1 MAKRN
6 HFNKIEMALIKTF
19 IYEIDPCI
27 EVFRGRR
34 YEVDI
39 DEEKVFLG
47 NKRFDR
53 ISKIFVEHWQPFFQN
68 ININWCVLSILHEV
82 GHIMTATDEI
92 RDNRFLL
99 DNIYSFLYSEN
110 AINELEYFNSYF
122 DIPAEYDAT
131 LWGINYYIQNKEK
144 CDKLA
149 KQLGVF

>member
-1 MAKRN
+1 M
-6 HFNKIEMALIKTF
+6 
-19 IYEIDPCI
+19 
-27 EVFRGRR
+27 
-34 YEVDI
+34 
-39 DEEKVFLG
+39 
-47 NKRFDR
+47 
-53 ISKIFVEHWQPFFQN
+53 
-68 ININWCVLSILHEV
+68 SILHEV